1 MEITPARYYRD
12 PRAMYHTSW
21 QQLAMYHTSWQQL
34 AMYHTSWQQL
44 GASSWA
50 AETNEWA
57 QG

>member
-12 PRAMYHTSW
+12 PR
-21 QQLAMYHTSWQQL
+21 AMYHTSWQQL